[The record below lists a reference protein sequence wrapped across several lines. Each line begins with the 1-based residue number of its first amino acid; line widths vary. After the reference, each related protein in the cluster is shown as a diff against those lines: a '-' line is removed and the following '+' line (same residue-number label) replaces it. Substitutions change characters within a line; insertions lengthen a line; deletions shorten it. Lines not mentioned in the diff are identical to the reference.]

1 MILDQEERARLAREM
16 AKIRQIS
23 SKELAAIKTEEARRG
38 LPPITGAFQFSGT
51 VSTETITR
59 ARKKPQGV
67 SDVRWRIELSRRR
80 MVAQTTRIKELPCL
94 IHPDLLLDF

>member
-16 AKIRQIS
+16 AKIPQIS
-23 SKELAAIKTEEARRG
+23 SKELAEIEAEEARRG
-38 LPPITGAFQFSGT
+38 LPPITGAFRFSGT
-51 VSTETITR
+51 VSTEIIMR

-80 MVAQTTRIKELPCL
+80 MVAKTTRTKELPCL